1 MNAMTDRQHV
11 ELFHLLFLV
20 QLGQKLDKK
29 RFALK
34 GGCNLRFFLRSPRYS
49 EDMDLDVRMEP
60 VDMLREKVSG
70 ILKSTPFRQILQT
83 RGIEIEHFT
92 ESKQT
97 DTTQRW
103 KLGLL
108 VPGIELPLPTKVEF
122 SRRGFDESALF
133 ESVDRDLVQRY
144 ALPPLM
150 TNHYPATTACRQK
163 IEALVSRS
171 VTQARDVFD
180 LHLLL
185 ASGADMAAVHQM
197 EAVMREDAQAKA
209 MSITFDQF
217 KGQVL
222 AYLAPEWQAQ
232 YGSAEVWDGLV
243 LGVVEA
249 LGGGHETR

>member
-1 MNAMTDRQHV
+1 MTDRQSV
-11 ELFHLLFLV
+11 EVFHLLFLA

-49 EDMDLDVRMEP
+49 EDMDLDVQVEP
-60 VDMLREKVSG
+60 VDTLREKVGG
-70 ILKSTPFRQILQT
+70 ILRSTPFRQILQA
-83 RGIEIEHFT
+83 RRMEIEHVT

-97 DTTQRW
+97 ETTQRW
-103 KLGLL
+103 KLGLV
-108 VPGIELPLPTKVEF
+108 VPGIELPLPTKIEF
-122 SRRGFDESALF
+122 SRRGFDDSARF
-133 ESVDRDLVQRY
+133 ESVDPDLILRY

-150 TNHYPATTACRQK
+150 TNHYPGETALRQK
-163 IEALVSRS
+163 IEALLSRN

-185 ASGADMAAVHQM
+185 ASGVHQGWM
-197 EAVMREDAQAKA
+197 SGLDAAKREEAQARA
-209 MSITFDQF
+209 LSITFEQF

-232 YGSAEVWDGLV
+232 YGSAEVWDGVV
-243 LGVVEA
+243 LRVVDA
-249 LGGGHETR
+249 LAGGRHETR

>member
-1 MNAMTDRQHV
+1 MTDRQHV

>member
-20 QLGQKLDKK
+20 QLGQTLDKK

-185 ASGADMAAVHQM
+185 ASGADMALVHQM

>member
-185 ASGADMAAVHQM
+185 ASGADMALVHQM

>member
-1 MNAMTDRQHV
+1 MADKKANSKAALVDELNGLLADHFALFIKTKNFHWHV
-11 ELFHLLFLV
+11 KGPRFHDLHLLFDTQALEVRDQIDLIAERVRKLQGHFGQAAKDIDDILV
-20 QLGQKLDKK
+20 SSSKVVK
-29 RFALK
+29 R
-34 GGCNLRFFLRSPRYS
+34 G
-49 EDMDLDVRMEP
+49 
-60 VDMLREKVSG
+60 
-70 ILKSTPFRQILQT
+70 
-83 RGIEIEHFT
+83 
-92 ESKQT
+92 
-97 DTTQRW
+97 
-103 KLGLL
+103 
-108 VPGIELPLPTKVEF
+108 
-122 SRRGFDESALF
+122 
-133 ESVDRDLVQRY
+133 
-144 ALPPLM
+144 
-150 TNHYPATTACRQK
+150 QK

-185 ASGADMAAVHQM
+185 ASGADMAPVHQM